1 MAEIKSGCA
10 AAIITSRFDTQI
22 CLYFQYD
29 WAVNIMCEPAFWLL
43 LCAWTAPASGE
54 VQSKVTCLALDPL
67 LLIPSPD
74 AASLKAGGRWVEVHQ
89 VWWSIAHLGSVLDRP
104 HLILVA
110 MRTRME
116 LRIVPH
122 QAQVQAKELSNGIL
136 IGKYLQGGIPTSL
149 GYAKCNVVKRAN
161 RATFTKYWPN
171 KKGGIWNFD
180 PIKRGKI
187 CILTQ

>member
-67 LLIPSPD
+67 LLIPSLA

-116 LRIVPH
+116 LRIVLH
-122 QAQVQAKELSNGIL
+122 QAQVQAKELSNGIQ
-136 IGKYLQGGIPTSL
+136 IGKYINHILFVCLHEKNSKL
-149 GYAKCNVVKRAN
+149 EFFYNLFL
-161 RATFTKYWPN
+161 FTGCPN
-171 KKGGIWNFD
+171 KF
-180 PIKRGKI
+180 
-187 CILTQ
+187 

>member
-54 VQSKVTCLALDPL
+54 VQSKVTCLVLDPWS
-67 LLIPSPD
+67 LIPSLA
-74 AASLKAGGRWVEVHQ
+74 AASLKAGGRWVEVLQ

-110 MRTRME
+110 MRTKMQ
-116 LRIVPH
+116 LRIVQH

-171 KKGGIWNFD
+171 KKGENLYFD

>member
-1 MAEIKSGCA
+1 MHFALFCPDLHRTVPIYCRVCIGLFFFWLRAVFCGICKLFK
-10 AAIITSRFDTQI
+10 FDTQI

-67 LLIPSPD
+67 LLIPSPV
-74 AASLKAGGRWVEVHQ
+74 AASLKAGGRWVEVLQ

-122 QAQVQAKELSNGIL
+122 QAQVQAKELSNGIQ
-136 IGKYLQGGIPTSL
+136 IGKYINHLFCM
-149 GYAKCNVVKRAN
+149 YVC
-161 RATFTKYWPN
+161 
-171 KKGGIWNFD
+171 KK
-180 PIKRGKI
+180 KI
-187 CILTQ
+187 

>member
-1 MAEIKSGCA
+1 
-10 AAIITSRFDTQI
+10 
-22 CLYFQYD
+22 
-29 WAVNIMCEPAFWLL
+29 MCEPAFWLL

-67 LLIPSPD
+67 LLIPSLA

-122 QAQVQAKELSNGIL
+122 QAQVQAKELSNGIQ
-136 IGKYLQGGIPTSL
+136 IGKYINHLFCMYVCKKKIQSWNFFIIFL
-149 GYAKCNVVKRAN
+149 FL
-161 RATFTKYWPN
+161 FTGCPN
-171 KKGGIWNFD
+171 KDGKFVRKISKPREIRILDFFVKKVVRL
-180 PIKRGKI
+180 KRYLH
-187 CILTQ
+187 CLARM